1 MASVRMLSTLT
12 LCAMQFGDRNGLN
25 SMSFAQVQQLG
36 SNLTR
41 RKDWPSRAASSSSAA
56 RF

>member
-1 MASVRMLSTLT
+1 MASVGMLSTLT
-12 LCAMQFGDRNGLN
+12 LCAMQFGDRNDLN
-25 SMSFAQVQQLG
+25 SMSFAQLQQLG

-41 RKDWPSRAASSSSAA
+41 RKDWPSSAASSSSAA